1 MDFFSVKIQ
10 LSGFFLSAQVL
21 SALFPY
27 GLFLV
32 LLTIFITVERV
43 FCSSFCEDLTLL
55 YISCFFLLNWCLL
68 NNYRLRFCFLS
79 FVPLLITLA
88 ISKYYQIGI

>member
-55 YISCFFLLNWCLL
+55 YISCFFCSTGVCLTIIG
-68 NNYRLRFCFLS
+68 
-79 FVPLLITLA
+79 FVFA
-88 ISKYYQIGI
+88 F